1 MCSLSACAAICAD
14 GLPGA
19 PQAEL
24 VNGTHMYL
32 WGMPASVSW
41 VQRTAGGLRAGA
53 LPSHRFLSPALANPA
68 DAGDGRTGWL
78 DGPDAAL
85 RGFCCGGK
93 AVLVRR
99 SVGLGRREAAC

>member
-1 MCSLSACAAICAD
+1 
-14 GLPGA
+14 
-19 PQAEL
+19 
-24 VNGTHMYL
+24 MYL
-32 WGMPASVSW
+32 WGMPAAVSW

-53 LPSHRFLSPALANPA
+53 LPSHRFLSPALANAA

-99 SVGLGRREAAC
+99 SLGLGRQEAAVPPLLEHSFRSHALSDPRT

>member
-1 MCSLSACAAICAD
+1 M
-14 GLPGA
+14 G

-24 VNGTHMYL
+24 INGTHMYL
-32 WGMPASVSW
+32 WGMPAAVSW
-41 VQRTAGGLRAGA
+41 VQRTAGGLRSGA
-53 LPSHRFLSPALANPA
+53 LPSQRFLSPALANAA
-68 DAGDGRTGWL
+68 DAGDSRTGWL

-99 SVGLGRREAAC
+99 SMGSGLWETAVLAFQGMPLGALLGG